1 VTRSLVVDATW
12 AFLRLRP
19 PKEVRIVTRTTP
31 AARIAFV
38 AAIVLALALVPVA
51 LAGKGQGGNKGGGST
66 TSSGN
71 ISLVLLNSTDGLP
84 HFRQQVTFNIS
95 TTASQPYV
103 DATCYQN
110 GAVVYDEWH
119 GMWPGAMF
127 GTTFTLGPTQ
137 SWSGGDADCTARIVV
152 WATNGKQI
160 VLGSM
165 TFHVYA

>member
-1 VTRSLVVDATW
+1 MNR
-12 AFLRLRP
+12 
-19 PKEVRIVTRTTP
+19 
-31 AARIAFV
+31 RIAH
-38 AAIVLALALVPVA
+38 AAQIGALVLALALVPAA
-51 LAGKGQGGNKGGGST
+51 LAAKGGGGGKPGGSGGT
-66 TSSGN
+66 GSSDN

-84 HFRQQVTFNIS
+84 NFGQQVTFKI
-95 TTASQPYV
+95 TTTTTQAYV

-110 GAVVYDEWH
+110 AAVVYDEWH

-127 GTTFTLGPTQ
+127 GNTFTLGPTQ

-152 WATNGKQI
+152 WATNGRQN